1 MIRRI
6 LTSLLLTAAVAASA
20 QTDALLTQYFEL
32 PSYYNPAATGTGDLL
47 RIRAA
52 SRLQWV
58 GIDNAPRTF
67 LGVAET
73 PFKLGNRRLGAGL
86 VINQESIGLYD
97 NLNVGVQLSFKLRL
111 LGGTLSVGLQPGVI
125 TQKFR
130 GSEVFIP
137 DDDDYHDSDDEGIP
151 TTDIS
156 GTAFDLGAGL
166 HYVRRAFWAGLS
178 MTHVNSPTVSFSAES
193 SSSTSSE
200 TARVYEFQAS
210 RTLFFMAGGNIR
222 LRNPLF
228 EVLPSMMM
236 ATDFTFTRVQATL
249 RMRVKNI
256 FSFGAAYRHNDAVCL
271 MLGAEYQ
278 GFFLGYSF
286 DYPTTDIARASH
298 GSHEITAGY
307 SLKLDLSGGNQFKQK
322 SIRIL

>member
-1 MIRRI
+1 MMRR
-6 LTSLLLTAAVAASA
+6 LLTYLLILSAATAAA

-32 PSYYNPAATGTGDLL
+32 PSYYNPAATGTTDYL
-47 RIRAA
+47 RIRGA

-58 GIDNAPRTF
+58 GIDGAPRTF
-67 LGVAET
+67 IGVAET

-86 VINQESIGLYD
+86 LIGQERIGLYD

-111 LGGTLSVGLQPGVI
+111 GGGTLSVGLQPGVI
-125 TQKFR
+125 TEKFR

-137 DDDDYHDSDDEGIP
+137 DDDDYHDADDEAIP
-151 TTDIS
+151 RSDMS
-156 GTAFDLGAGL
+156 GTAFDIGAGL
-166 HYVRRAFWAGLS
+166 HYTRRAVWAGLS
-178 MTHVNSPTVSFSAES
+178 MTHLNSPTVKFSAENAS
-193 SSSTSSE
+193 GSSE
-200 TARVYEFQAS
+200 GTREYEFTAR

-228 EVLPSMMM
+228 EVLPSMML
-236 ATDFTFTRVQATL
+236 ASDFTFTRVQATL
-249 RMRVKNI
+249 RMRVKEI
-256 FSFGAAYRHNDAVCL
+256 FSFGAAYRHNDAVSL
-271 MLGAEYQ
+271 MLGAEFR

-307 SLKLDLSGGNQFKQK
+307 SLKLNLSGGNRFKQK